1 MSIDDAIVV
10 LLLFPVWPF
19 LSLLNRGKR
28 EKRGFK
34 KRKRKKKVNS
44 VKMEDVKEK
53 QSHDMRF
60 DKGSTHLLVGPS
72 ACGKT
77 VRVCRIVAN
86 KDAMFV
92 GGKDIKNVVFCYA
105 VWQDI
110 YQDMKDRG
118 VITKF
123 VNKMPNVEEFTELVA
138 DHKDKGGSII
148 ILDDFMQEICHDL
161 VSIVT
166 VHSRHYNTSTFILF
180 QSLFPSNRLA
190 RQISLNV
197 KYIHVHKNP
206 RDLFQFQVLARQ
218 LSPKDYKWLIDVY
231 HTVTKEQYTSLLIDM
246 TQQRREPLRI
256 RSHYLPQELPMRV
269 WYSRKESGSIQE
281 LV

>member
-1 MSIDDAIVV
+1 MEEE
-10 LLLFPVWPF
+10 
-19 LSLLNRGKR
+19 GKPC
-28 EKRGFK
+28 
-34 KRKRKKKVNS
+34 
-44 VKMEDVKEK
+44 
-53 QSHDMRF
+53 HDMRF
-60 DKGSTHLLVGPS
+60 DRGATHLLVGPS

-77 VRVCRIVAN
+77 VRVCRILAN
-86 KDAMFV
+86 KESMIV
-92 GGKDIKNVVFCYA
+92 GGEQIKNVVFCYA

-123 VNKMPNVEEFTELVA
+123 VNKMPTTEEFTDLVSPYR
-138 DHKDKGGSII
+138 DKGGSIVV
-148 ILDDFMQEICHDL
+148 LDDFMQEISNDL

-206 RDLFQFQVLARQ
+206 RENAQFQVLARQ
-218 LSPKDYKWLIDVY
+218 LSPKDYKWLIDAY
-231 HTVTKEQYTSLLIDM
+231 HDVTREQYSSLLIDM
-246 TQQRREPLRI
+246 TQQRKEPLRI
-256 RSHYLPQELPMRV
+256 RSHYLPHELPMRV
-269 WYSRKESGSIQE
+269 WYSKRENGT
-281 LV
+281 VRDMM